1 MIFLLRMY
9 LLSSA
14 YAYRFPC
21 RNDGIPAVSQW
32 GKSCW
37 SQAWLPKPILK
48 FLARNRLYKRPCR
61 LPQSQGIVPS
71 ATGTFQSDMRMPA
84 YAYSDKLAPCKTR
97 PTCFCVCGHMQGMS
111 GHVRYVPTLDGRIRT
126 SCSAHGIL
134 SRLFCLC
141 FCVCLC
147 VCRHMHIIRH
157 CLLFHTRFPSG
168 LYRTLPCFHQS
179 PDLEDALD
187 REIGGT
193 APVARDAFHLVSIH
207 SKCNHM
213 FLRMSAYTY

>member
-1 MIFLLRMY
+1 MY

-14 YAYRFPC
+14 YAYRFSLQEC
-21 RNDGIPAVSQW
+21 RHSCRFPMGE
-32 GKSCW
+32 SCW

-71 ATGTFQSDMRMPA
+71 ATGTFQSDMRMRA
-84 YAYSDKLAPCKTR
+84 YAR
-97 PTCFCVCGHMQGMS
+97 
-111 GHVRYVPTLDGRIRT
+111 HVRYVPTLDGRIRT

-134 SRLFCLC
+134 SQLICLC

-157 CLLFHTRFPSG
+157 CLLFRTRFPSG

-213 FLRMSAYTY
+213 FLRMSSYAY